1 MDRIGAIAIIFRNHT
16 NQKDGEDRMSKLD
29 RRRFLGTTAASAA
42 ALSIGSRAY
51 AAEPIVIGVPAAQ
64 SGPVG
69 VADQKDWV
77 NGVTL
82 AVEEINA
89 AGGVAGRKLATKV
102 VDIDIM
108 TPEGTVAAFQ
118 NLSESGVHAIASA
131 FVLIPQPAMD
141 AAAASGV
148 PYLHGNTQIA
158 SLNLFKSNPKKYRNI
173 FQIDVAETWYGSG
186 FIKFLSNLKA
196 SGEWTP
202 KNNKVHI
209 VQGQIAYTQVISK
222 ATQDAIKAS
231 GGEWAPGGVTDVQF
245 PVKDWAPIIQAL
257 KESDAGAIM
266 IDYWVAAELASFAQ
280 NFALDPVPGSLV
292 YLQYGPSQPEFLDL
306 AGEAA
311 NGFVWGSVI
320 GTYAD
325 KQGTAF
331 REAYQKRFPGT
342 MGMVY
347 TGSGYD
353 TVQLLAGVWAKTDP
367 KDFDAVGK
375 AIRAVKHRGVCGT
388 YTFDNDTQSGTSYPN
403 QTDDPEAGQAHLI
416 FQVQDEAHRI
426 ISPSPFAEVKFKP
439 AHWM

>member
-1 MDRIGAIAIIFRNHT
+1 MIIHTRRQFMLAATALGASLMT
-16 NQKDGEDRMSKLD
+16 LCP
-29 RRRFLGTTAASAA
+29 ASA
-42 ALSIGSRAY
+42 SD
-51 AAEPIVIGVPAAQ
+51 PIVLGIPAAQ

-69 VADQKDWV
+69 VADHQDWL
-77 NGVTL
+77 NGINM

-89 AGGVAGRKLATKV
+89 DGGANGRMIETKV
-102 VDIDIM
+102 VDIDIL

-148 PYLHGNTQIA
+148 PYLHGNTQKA
-158 SLNLFKSNPKKYRNI
+158 SLDLFKTDPQKYRNI
-173 FQIDVAETWYGSG
+173 FQIDVDETWYGSG
-186 FIKFLSNLKA
+186 FIKFISQLKE
-196 SGEWTP
+196 SGKWTP

-209 VQGQIAYTQVISK
+209 VQEQIAYTQVISQ

-231 GGEWAPGGVTDVQF
+231 GGEWEVGAITDIQF
-245 PVKDWAPIIQAL
+245 PVQDWSPVLRAL
-257 KESDAGAIM
+257 KETDAGVIM
-266 IDYWVAAELASFAQ
+266 IDHWVAAELAAFTQTFAV
-280 NFALDPVPGSLV
+280 DPVEGSLV

-325 KQGTAF
+325 DMGTAF
-331 REAYQKRFPGT
+331 REKYQEKFPGT

-353 TVQLLAGVWAKTDP
+353 TVKLLAQVWAETDP
-367 KDFDAVGK
+367 SDFDAVGK
-375 AIRAVKHRGVCGT
+375 AIREVKYRGVAGT

-416 FQVQDEAHRI
+416 FQVQDGAHKI
-426 ISPSPFAEVKFKP
+426 VSPPPFNEVDFQP
-439 AHWM
+439 AWWME